1 MKLTKNDPDKYKY
14 SDYGIGFD
22 SRLEFS
28 SSVGSVEKI
37 LLFLDLI
44 IVPLCILMV
53 EIKMF

>member
-1 MKLTKNDPDKYKY
+1 MKLTKHDPDKYKY